1 MSRDTADMADIVT
14 RNCVQARTHH
24 TYVHMRTYAHTP
36 PPAPPP
42 HVHQLSVACG
52 AVVSGILKLAVTE
65 KSMASFSRGMH
76 ST

>member
-36 PPAPPP
+36 PPPPP
-42 HVHQLSVACG
+42 PPPPPMYISCPLL
-52 AVVSGILKLAVTE
+52 VVL
-65 KSMASFSRGMH
+65 
-76 ST
+76 

>member
-24 TYVHMRTYAHTP
+24 TYVHMRTYAH
-36 PPAPPP
+36 PAPPP
-42 HVHQLSVACG
+42 HVHQLSVAYG